1 MKTPPPSGE
10 LSDVP
15 FVEVLDFYCQSGQT
29 AVVSIS
35 IPRASGG
42 ENTGAFFVDAGTLV
56 DARFDGREG
65 AEAVQHALKLQL
77 GKFHV
82 ELGARSPRR
91 TVHEPWAQLASTPE
105 RVLPPVLFPVESAAR
120 PTPATPFPRFTPPQ
134 PTPVVSPPALPT
146 TPSGVHGVPAKAPAH
161 PPSTMEAGAA
171 AASTPTLSTAPSGVH
186 RVAARAPGPLP
197 SNGNGAVSA
206 PPVPATPSG
215 VHRASGKAPGHRPA
229 TGETIAA
236 TSSPALP
243 LPGIPFVPATLS
255 GSRPAHTSGPATSPF
270 SGPHTP
276 PPRGNLGAPAPF
288 AAVRRQ
294 SRGGKLLRAGLIL
307 CVAGVVGGGLAA
319 GVGSLLNRSGEP
331 VLPQASQKPSPA
343 TPAVA
348 SGIRGLT
355 DSELTVGMA
364 APLSGASKEIG
375 RQMRVGLDVA
385 FARANGSGGV
395 QGRKVNLI
403 ALDDG
408 YEPSRTREVMR
419 ELVEQKG
426 VFSFVGNV
434 GTPTAAVAVPYALE
448 RKMLFFGAFTGAS
461 LLRKEPPDR
470 YLVEIRHIKPEQIA
484 VFAQD
489 DSYGDAG
496 YQGVARVLR
505 QLKKTPSGILKVT
518 YTRNTSD
525 VADAVARVL
534 DRKANVAA
542 VVMVATYRPAAR
554 FIEKV
559 REQRPNMV
567 FTNVSFVGSQA
578 LAEELVQLGP
588 QYAQGVIIT
597 QVVPLP
603 TGQSTVG
610 LKYREA
616 LAKFA
621 PEEKPDFISLEGY
634 VTGNL
639 FLEGLKLAGRDLT
652 TDGLVDALESIHGL
666 DLGLGVPLS
675 FGLSEHQASH
685 KVWGTVLD
693 ATGSFQQLDL
703 E

>member
-1 MKTPPPSGE
+1 MKTPSRSGE
-10 LSDVP
+10 LSETP
-15 FVEVLDFYCQSGQT
+15 FVDVLGYYCQSGQT
-29 AVVSIS
+29 AAVSIT

-42 ENTGAFFVDAGTLV
+42 QATGAFFIEAGALV

-65 AEAVQHALKLQL
+65 SNAVRHALQVQL
-77 GKFHV
+77 GRFQV
-82 ELGARSPRR
+82 EVGSRSSRR
-91 TVHEPWAQLASTPE
+91 NVHETWTTLSASAPSIPPQDRPAPPTHFSADAGQRPTPPPAP
-105 RVLPPVLFPVESAAR
+105 LPRLTPQR
-120 PTPATPFPRFTPPQ
+120 PTPASA
-134 PTPVVSPPALPT
+134 SPPALPPT
-146 TPSGVHGVPAKAPAH
+146 SGAYRAPPKASGPR
-161 PPSTMEAGAA
+161 PLTGEAVAA
-171 AASTPTLSTAPSGVH
+171 VASTGTAP
-186 RVAARAPGPLP
+186 
-197 SNGNGAVSA
+197 
-206 PPVPATPSG
+206 PP
-215 VHRASGKAPGHRPA
+215 
-229 TGETIAA
+229 
-236 TSSPALP
+236 
-243 LPGIPFVPATLS
+243 PGIPFGAPATS
-255 GSRPAHTSGPATSPF
+255 GPRPLHTSGPSTSPF

-276 PPRGNLGAPAPF
+276 PPQGHPASAPF
-288 AAVRRQ
+288 ASVRREG
-294 SRGGKLLRAGLIL
+294 RGSKLLRPAILLGLA
-307 CVAGVVGGGLAA
+307 VVVGGGLAA
-319 GVGSLLNRSGEP
+319 VVASLLNLSGQTEQP
-331 VLPQASQKPSPA
+331 VAAAKASVAPA
-343 TPAVA
+343 TPPAASSVA
-348 SGIRGLT
+348 GVS
-355 DSELTVGMA
+355 DSEVTLGIA
-364 APLSGASKEIG
+364 APLTGAAKELG

-385 FARANGSGGV
+385 FSRANASGGV
-395 QGRKVNLI
+395 GGRKVKLI

-408 YEPSRTREVMR
+408 YEPARTKEVMR

-448 RKMLFFGAFTGAS
+448 RKMLFFGPFTGAS

-470 YLVEIRHIKPEQIA
+470 YVFNYRASYAEETAAIVRYLIEIRHIKPEQIA

-496 YQGVARVLR
+496 FQGVARVLR
-505 QLKKTPSGILKVT
+505 QLKKTQSAILKVT

-525 VADAVARVL
+525 VSDAVARVL

-610 LKYREA
+610 LRYREA
-616 LAKFA
+616 LARFA

-639 FLEGLKLAGRDLT
+639 LLEGLKLAGRNLT

-693 ATGSFQQLDL
+693 GAGSFQQLDL

>member
-1 MKTPPPSGE
+1 MKTPPSSGE

-29 AVVSIS
+29 AVVSIR
-35 IPRASGG
+35 IPRAAGG
-42 ENTGAFFVDAGTLV
+42 DTTGAFYVESGALV

-65 AEAVQHALKLQL
+65 AEAVQHALKLHL
-77 GKFHV
+77 GKFQV
-82 ELGARSPRR
+82 DLGSRSSRR
-91 TVHEPWAQLASTPE
+91 TVHEPWALLAAAAD
-105 RVLPPVLFPVESAAR
+105 RALPPTLFPVDSGAR
-120 PTPATPFPRFTPPQ
+120 PTPPTATPRFTPQ
-134 PTPVVSPPALPT
+134 STPAVGASPPALP
-146 TPSGVHGVPAKAPAH
+146 PSH
-161 PPSTMEAGAA
+161 
-171 AASTPTLSTAPSGVH
+171 
-186 RVAARAPGPLP
+186 
-197 SNGNGAVSA
+197 
-206 PPVPATPSG
+206 SG
-215 VHRASGKAPGHRPA
+215 VHRAPAKAPGARAA
-229 TGETIAA
+229 TGEGVAA
-236 TSSPALP
+236 VAAGPAAQHP
-243 LPGIPFVPATLS
+243 AGIPFVPPTMS
-255 GSRPAHTSGPATSPF
+255 GPRPAHTSGPTTSPF

-276 PPRGNLGAPAPF
+276 PPRGHPPGVVPAPT
-288 AAVRRQ
+288 VRRQ
-294 SRGGKLLRAGLIL
+294 TRANKVLRAVVLLGL
-307 CVAGVVGGGLAA
+307 AVVLGGGLAA
-319 GVGSLLNRSGEP
+319 GVGSLLNRSGQSEQ
-331 VLPQASQKPSPA
+331 PQTLGRPNAAAPAA
-343 TPAVA
+343 TP
-348 SGIRGLT
+348 GIRGVT
-355 DSELTVGMA
+355 DTEVTLGMA
-364 APLSGASKEIG
+364 APLTGASKEIG

-385 FARANGSGGV
+385 FARANAAGGV
-395 QGRKVNLI
+395 QGRKLKLI

-470 YLVEIRHIKPEQIA
+470 YVFNYRASYGEETAAIVRYLVDIRHIKPEQIA
-484 VFAQD
+484 VLAQD

-505 QLKKTPSGILKVT
+505 QLKRTPSGILKVT

-534 DRKANVAA
+534 DRRANVAA

-616 LAKFA
+616 LASFA

-639 FLEGLKLAGRDLT
+639 LLEGLKLAGRDLT

-693 ATGSFQQLDL
+693 ASGTFQQLDL